1 MKTNQWLAY
10 LLDENR
16 ADLVGVLGGEAAA
29 KGWPVPDAA
38 VEAWVT
44 ALRDDLEAEA
54 ETPDQQRTLDQL
66 VALAGIAAAPLVELV
81 PFWDR
86 AELLLNGYIAAE
98 PDLAAGAK
106 RLAYLRLSTFGN
118 AVRTYLRN
126 A

>member
-10 LLDENR
+10 FLDENR

-38 VEAWVT
+38 VEGFAT

-54 ETPDQQRTLDQL
+54 ETPDPQRTLDQL
-66 VALAGIAAAPLVELV
+66 VALAGIAAAPLADLV

-86 AELLLNGYIAAE
+86 AEARLNGYIAAE
-98 PDLAAGAK
+98 PD
-106 RLAYLRLSTFGN
+106 
-118 AVRTYLRN
+118 
-126 A
+126 